1 MRPILKYLLAGI
13 LFCFHCMSHAASS
26 GTLSFSGSIMSGT
39 CDLSVSPSSIIFGK
53 VDPSHLIGVQ
63 WGESNRMPFTI
74 HIRNCSGIGG
84 TATTPAI
91 KITGALSK
99 DIGVTSDNTW
109 LFKTGGSSVGFG
121 MVVYNKK
128 DGAHNADE
136 VENGGFISIPGYGQG
151 TTLPYGGVDVNLAAA
166 VSAGRANW
174 TPVKNM
180 KAGTLTAAVTFEF
193 VYR

>member
-1 MRPILKYLLAGI
+1 
-13 LFCFHCMSHAASS
+13 
-26 GTLSFSGSIMSGT
+26 
-39 CDLSVSPSSIIFGK
+39 
-53 VDPSHLIGVQ
+53 
-63 WGESNRMPFTI
+63 MPFTI

-128 DGAHNADE
+128 MGH
-136 VENGGFISIPGYGQG
+136 
-151 TTLPYGGVDVNLAAA
+151 T
-166 VSAGRANW
+166 
-174 TPVKNM
+174 M
-180 KAGTLTAAVTFEF
+180 LTK
-193 VYR
+193 